1 MNFGNLDLIDH
12 HQQLDIE
19 KDKVI
24 VEKSG
29 KAYQIGIE
37 SLIDRIDTKARA
49 ITKTSWVFL
58 GRDDVKDIL
67 NEEIEVRANQTTS
80 RTLKVA
86 DFDDIAV
93 PAFCRRLLFVFDID
107 NLDVFTKY
115 RGFYRIVSPAIGS
128 RKKIL
133 VILENVQDVDL
144 DSKSKEVSK
153 QKIEDQFI
161 KLLRGDRSEFNR
173 LEKLLGPLSAANKIP
188 NVSFP
193 NRNMEPANK
202 IKIDIKSGN
211 SKGYLHSMKILAWSY

>member
-1 MNFGNLDLIDH
+1 MNFGNLDIIDN

-37 SLIDRIDTKARA
+37 ALIDRIDTKARA

-115 RGFYRIVSPAIGS
+115 RGFYRIISPAIGS

-133 VILENVQDVDL
+133 VILENVQDSTDNATRNINSNTML
-144 DSKSKEVSK
+144 QTHLELSRGNSRTISK
-153 QKIEDQFI
+153 QKKI
-161 KLLRGDRSEFNR
+161 
-173 LEKLLGPLSAANKIP
+173 LGPLSTANKIP
-188 NVSFP
+188 SKSFP
-193 NRNMEPANK
+193 DRNMESPNK
-202 IKIDIKSGN
+202 IQIDIQSGA

>member
-1 MNFGNLDLIDH
+1 MNFGSLDLIDN

-37 SLIDRIDTKARA
+37 ALIDRIDTKARA

-115 RGFYRIVSPAIGS
+115 RGFYRIISPAIGS

-133 VILENVQDVDL
+133 VILENVQDAMDDATRNIVTDKML
-144 DSKSKEVSK
+144 QTHLEVSRGNSRTISK
-153 QKIEDQFI
+153 Q
-161 KLLRGDRSEFNR
+161 
-173 LEKLLGPLSAANKIP
+173 EKLLGPLSAANKIP
-188 NVSFP
+188 SASFP
-193 NRNMEPANK
+193 NRNMEPANQ
-202 IKIDIKSGN
+202 IKIDIRSGA
-211 SKGYLHSMKILAWSY
+211 SRGYLHSMKILAWSY